1 MKKKEIA
8 AVKKI
13 AKQLACEKFG
23 DSFKRLEIIEGEYI
37 WTLKWFFSDRDPIVW
52 PLSRIQVGY
61 YLKASKR
68 MGDDS
73 IKKCLEA
80 KGN

>member
-1 MKKKEIA
+1 MKKKGIA
-8 AVKKI
+8 AVRKT
-13 AKQLACEKFG
+13 AKQLAHEKFG
-23 DSFKRLEIIEGEYI
+23 DSFKRLEIIEGEYS
-37 WTLKWFFSDRDPIVW
+37 WTLKWLFSDRDPIVW

-61 YLKASKR
+61 YLKTSKHLV
-68 MGDDS
+68 DSS